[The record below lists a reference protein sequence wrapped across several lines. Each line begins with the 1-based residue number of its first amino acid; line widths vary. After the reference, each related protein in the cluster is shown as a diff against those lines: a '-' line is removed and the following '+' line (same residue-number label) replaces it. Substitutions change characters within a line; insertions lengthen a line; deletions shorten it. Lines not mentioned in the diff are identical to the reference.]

1 MRNRSLSWPKDEVQS
16 FHRGGKYRKASA
28 ICERGHQIDRSLSPM
43 NITVVPDMC
52 SECGGKV
59 LTACELCEVR
69 IPGAV
74 SGGDIFWEFIPSD
87 LPYFCDNCGSMYP
100 WATKRERIYEL
111 ENRLRNEAID
121 EVDYKAISDQ
131 LQKLLNDDLS
141 SEEEKKIWERVKSKA
156 GVFFFSEN
164 VKDIATSLM
173 TKVLRDQLGI

>member
-1 MRNRSLSWPKDEVQS
+1 M
-16 FHRGGKYRKASA
+16 ASA
-28 ICERGHQIDRSLSPM
+28 ICERGDQITRSMGWRQSSYIPEKC
-43 NITVVPDMC
+43 I
-52 SECGGKV
+52 ECGAEV
-59 LTACELCEVR
+59 LTGCKKCGVR
-69 IPGAV
+69 IPGEIT
-74 SGGDIFWEFIPSD
+74 GGDIFFSAPPNW
-87 LPYFCDNCGSMYP
+87 LPYFCESCGSMYP